1 MPDDFD
7 VPTSTPEAKPPPGE
21 PDTNPRRKP
30 ATTPASS
37 KEIAQAAEKRR
48 ESYAKEPA
56 PVAPADAAT
65 PVPEAPDSLPAD
77 MQKAVLRAC
86 RAEAQALLK
95 AYAIFVD
102 HDAKMYGIV
111 DAESARKRR
120 DALTENITLEN
131 FQAVLTEWTFLSVVA
146 SKPDGYG
153 MLLRA
158 VELWRMRQFEPT
170 TEAARVFY
178 RRIGEEVEKLKTQAA
193 EAERG
198 FFSRLFGGKQTG
210 KSAAAA
216 LVAQQ
221 CEHLAHVGPHWDNSL
236 TEAVR
241 NIGFCAAVHV
251 PGTLLELAQQ
261 AVDLPE

>member
-7 VPTSTPEAKPPPGE
+7 VPSNTPEAKPAPGE
-21 PDTNPRRKP
+21 PDTNPRARKP
-30 ATTPASS
+30 ANPT
-37 KEIAQAAEKRR
+37 EIAASIERRR
-48 ESYAKEPA
+48 EAAKESVPA
-56 PVAPADAAT
+56 VPAAPAT

-102 HDAKMYGIV
+102 HDAKMYGLI

-120 DALTENITLEN
+120 DAITENITLEN

-146 SKPDGYG
+146 SRPDGYG
-153 MLLRA
+153 LLLRA
-158 VELWRMRQFEPT
+158 VELWRMREFQAT
-170 TEAARVFY
+170 TEAARAFY
-178 RRIGEEVEKLKTQAA
+178 RRIAEEVERLKTQAA

-221 CEHLAHVGPHWDNSL
+221 CEHLAHVGPCWDQSL
-236 TEAVR
+236 TEGVR
-241 NIGFCAAVHV
+241 NIGFAGAVHV
-251 PGTLLELAQQ
+251 PGVLLELAQQ
-261 AVDLPE
+261 AVGLPE